1 MPVLQIESWSDDV
14 AWASVNGWNLEAFV
28 QRLSLCSTLRG
39 TELKRLARA
48 IRKREIEQIEVTS
61 VEAAGALIH
70 TLESLGATIR
80 LNN

>member
-1 MPVLQIESWSDDV
+1 MPVLQIESWSDDA

-61 VEAAGALIH
+61 VEAAGALMH
-70 TLESLGATIR
+70 TLESLGVTIR
-80 LNN
+80 LSD